1 MNEESKMSKKL
12 RRILIFLFTMIT
24 LCLSLPFGAV
34 TITQDR
40 HTLDFESTGLDLI
53 FSVKLTGDL
62 GASVLLFTLFLIIP
76 LAGFIAACFDTKRNI
91 KNVIA
96 VVGSAIGIT
105 AITFLIGSR
114 IRIGGLLS
122 ILLYLCSFVVGVLSL
137 LVNYSEKRVDEQKQ
151 LQKNISDKNN

>member
-12 RRILIFLFTMIT
+12 RRILIFLFTMLT

-34 TITQDR
+34 TITQDG

-122 ILLYLCSFVVGVLSL
+122 MLLYLCSFVVGVLSL